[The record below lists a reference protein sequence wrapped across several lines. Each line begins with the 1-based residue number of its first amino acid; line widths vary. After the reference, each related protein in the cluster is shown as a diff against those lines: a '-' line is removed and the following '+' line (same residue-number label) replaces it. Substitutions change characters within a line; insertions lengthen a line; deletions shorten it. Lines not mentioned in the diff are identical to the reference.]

1 MLTFLEV
8 MERVTTGPMMTAK
21 EYDMKVFIPA
31 VRKVVKKYDIKF
43 DRDNPCPADDDLA
56 DRMYQ
61 AAVELYAE
69 CGSYCTDTQRN
80 IRFSKEEIE
89 EAVYECPK
97 VVYFGEGPDRVE
109 WRGRMPDDNTLPNC
123 HVGSGT
129 ETTEDIA
136 LKMVEAY
143 GRISKATTVSVPAV
157 TNVGHMKS
165 AAGSPIETLAGIN
178 MMRIGREGLR
188 RAGRPGM
195 PIIDHV
201 SSCAAGVSTI
211 AASNPEF
218 GAVKSDGW
226 IIAPHAEFKINYS
239 SLNQVAY
246 FTSWGANIGQEAGP
260 IMGGYAG
267 GPEGTAITTLAY
279 AFHGILIIRATYH
292 LTYPIQM
299 LPVCSTTPEMIY
311 VISTSSQAFARNIG
325 APYYALG
332 YASAGPAT
340 REYFLESAAYLAAIQ
355 SSGIGV
361 EDVHPNKA
369 VGTNQAL
376 PIDSEFSCSFAHGN
390 IGLTRKKA
398 NKIIKELQEKYMPM
412 IKDAPKGR
420 DMKECYDM
428 ETIKPDDELKQ
439 LYAEAIEELK
449 GHGLDFK

>member
-1 MLTFLEV
+1 MLSFLEV
-8 MERVTTGPMMTAK
+8 MERVTNGPMMTAK

-31 VRKVVKKYDIKF
+31 VKKAVKKYDIKF
-43 DRDNPCPADDDLA
+43 DPENPCPADDDLA
-56 DRMYQ
+56 DRIYQ
-61 AAVELYAE
+61 AAVDLYAD

-80 IRFSKEEIE
+80 IRFTREEIE
-89 EAVYECPK
+89 QAVYECPK

-143 GRISKATTVSVPAV
+143 ANISKATTCSVPAV
-157 TNVGHMKS
+157 TNVGHLKS
-165 AAGSPIETLAGIN
+165 QAGSPIETLAGIN
-178 MMRIGREGLR
+178 MMRLGREGHR

-201 SSCAAGVSTI
+201 STCAAGISTI
-211 AASNPEF
+211 AASNPDF
-218 GAVKSDGW
+218 GARKSDGW

-246 FTSWGANIGQEAGP
+246 FTNWGANIGQEAGP
-260 IMGGYAG
+260 ILGGYAG

-279 AFHGILIIRATYH
+279 AFHGILIVRATYH

-299 LPVCSTTPEMIY
+299 FPVCSTTPGMIY

-332 YASAGPAT
+332 YASAGAAT
-340 REYFLESAAYLAAIQ
+340 RQYFLEAAAYLAAIQ

-369 VGTNQAL
+369 VGINQAL

-390 IGLTRKKA
+390 IGITRKDA
-398 NKIIKELQEKYMPM
+398 NKIIKKLQKIYLPT

-420 DMKECYDM
+420 GMLECYDM
-428 ETIKPDDELKQ
+428 ETMQPDNELLQVYDDAIK
-439 LYAEAIEELK
+439 ELK
-449 GHGLDFK
+449 GLGLNFK